1 MPVSVSAST
10 SIPRRRVPPRGFLGL
25 NAVNETRNPW
35 PLQLDLGFLDP
46 DTRFA
51 ATKVDRQHTGNVR
64 IMETENRSMQ
74 VVSTLAVP
82 ASGGGVFVWMA
93 SPAKTCSLYNTRKL
107 KLCAA
112 VGALPRKDGC
122 HLGGD
127 VVFRDGVPRGPYR
140 AGALFAAG
148 MVGLGRSGGGL

>member
-1 MPVSVSAST
+1 
-10 SIPRRRVPPRGFLGL
+10 
-25 NAVNETRNPW
+25 
-35 PLQLDLGFLDP
+35 
-46 DTRFA
+46 
-51 ATKVDRQHTGNVR
+51 
-64 IMETENRSMQ
+64 MQ

-127 VVFRDGVPRGPYR
+127 VVFRDGGAQGPVSRGR
-140 AGALFAAG
+140 FVRGG
-148 MVGLGRSGGGL
+148 HGWVGLGRSGGGYDGVSGISFRTLGGETWRLGRTDSTVAAGPVRLPRDDSSGDDSRTKFPRSCLALVPIFDS